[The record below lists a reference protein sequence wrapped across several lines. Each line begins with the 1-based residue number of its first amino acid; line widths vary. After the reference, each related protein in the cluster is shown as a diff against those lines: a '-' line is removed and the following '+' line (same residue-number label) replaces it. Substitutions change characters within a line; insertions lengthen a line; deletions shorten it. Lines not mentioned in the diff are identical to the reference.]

1 MRNHQGY
8 NAQVMQLITG
18 EYSSIDSKN
27 CIYGPGK
34 NEKRKRLNASIKTQ
48 QRPRNKAGRRIRAQG
63 NRNNKEKRSALLSLH
78 AKTMVK
84 RQKSQKQSLRKRL
97 PFKRG

>member
-1 MRNHQGY
+1 MAKHHGHK
-8 NAQVMQLITG
+8 AQVLRSITG
-18 EYSSIDSKN
+18 EYPPIDEAKT
-27 CIYGPGK
+27 IYDLGK
-34 NEKRKRLNASIKTQ
+34 NEKRKQLNASIKTQ

-63 NRNNKEKRSALLSLH
+63 NRNNKEKRSALLSLY

-84 RQKSQKQSLRKRL
+84 WQKSQKQSLRKRL